1 MSPRKKDTNGLRTA
15 LLGFFLEKSFHGYEL
30 FKNITQISEFK
41 IIWNIKQ
48 SLFYNHLDVLNQEGL
63 LDKNVLEGSQ
73 YPDRKIYK
81 ITQKGKD
88 VFLNWLV
95 EPVSHGREMRQEFLA
110 KLFFA
115 IKQKKEIE
123 WHLIQAQKNECN
135 RWITEIKKEKLAQ
148 MNIYQDL
155 IFDYRIKQIEAMI
168 EWLNFVESE
177 QGNFF

>member
-48 SLFYNHLDVLNQEGL
+48 SLFYNHLDVLNQDGL
-63 LDKNVLEGSQ
+63 LDRNILEGSQ

-81 ITQKGKD
+81 ITEKGKD

-115 IKQKKEIE
+115 IKQKNEIE
-123 WHLIQAQKNECN
+123 WNLIQAQKIECN
-135 RWITEIKKEKLAQ
+135 RWITELNNEKLAQ
-148 MNIYQDL
+148 KNIYQDL

-177 QGNFF
+177 KSKFF